1 MCLRKHFCRTCET
14 VDTVV
19 ERWVKLTFGIWEKN
33 LLSWPSQVALVVKNP
48 PNNAGDT
55 RHAGSIPGSGI
66 PPGGR
71 NGNRLQYSCLGN
83 PMDRG
88 AWWARVRR
96 VTKSFDRTKQM
107 STVHRA
113 TTNLKQM
120 WQHHKENQ
128 PGEINHR
135 HLWHKRTPAF

>member
-1 MCLRKHFCRTCET
+1 MCFL
-14 VDTVV
+14 
-19 ERWVKLTFGIWEKN
+19 GA
-33 LLSWPSQVALVVKNP
+33 SQVALVVKNLSA
-48 PNNAGDT
+48 NAGDV
-55 RHAGSIPGSGI
+55 RDVGLIPGSGTS
-66 PPGGR
+66 PEGG

-128 PGEINHR
+128 PGEVNHR
-135 HLWHKRTPAF
+135 HL